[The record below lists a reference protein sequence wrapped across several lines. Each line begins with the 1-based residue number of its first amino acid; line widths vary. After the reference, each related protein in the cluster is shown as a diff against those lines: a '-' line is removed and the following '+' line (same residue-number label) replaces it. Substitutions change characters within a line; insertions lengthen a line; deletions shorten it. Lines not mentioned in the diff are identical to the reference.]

1 MICLTRHSW
10 PPTATIVNFMDSDE
24 AVILILDTASAVK
37 IANDQWEAYG
47 SFPKRLPTNH
57 ATLTRTGELW
67 IPMVHVNWDG
77 TPEFSD
83 GRHRTLTLHNLG
95 YTTVPVLASRKTA
108 DALQHIWGSISV
120 ARAEYQFPESQVTT
134 FIGR

>member
-10 PPTATIVNFMDSDE
+10 PPTATVLNFKDSDE
-24 AVILILDTASAVK
+24 AVILILDAAAAVK
-37 IANDQWEAYG
+37 IAHDQWEAYE

-67 IPMVHVNWDG
+67 IPMVHVTWDG

-83 GRHRTLTLHNLG
+83 GRHRTLTMQNLG
-95 YTTVPVLASRKTA
+95 YATVPVLASRKTA
-108 DALQHIWGSISV
+108 DALQPLWGSINV
-120 ARAEYQFPESQVTT
+120 AHEEYQFPDSEDMAFV
-134 FIGR
+134 GR